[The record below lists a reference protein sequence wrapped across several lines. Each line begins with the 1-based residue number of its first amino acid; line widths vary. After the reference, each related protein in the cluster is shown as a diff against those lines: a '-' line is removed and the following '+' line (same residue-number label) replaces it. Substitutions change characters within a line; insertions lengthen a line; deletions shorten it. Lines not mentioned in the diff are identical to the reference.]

1 MHETPLDINTDT
13 LISGSYKPQSQD
25 FPAWTEANFTHPQGY
40 STCSCCG
47 VDKLKDMSLQAPRAQ
62 RGLKSSTLAM
72 VIDINST
79 QLSHDD
85 FEADMWAKIALL
97 VPWKEISTRQ

>member
-1 MHETPLDINTDT
+1 METHRAHELPNSSQSDPLEARLTSHTPK
-13 LISGSYKPQSQD
+13 G
-25 FPAWTEANFTHPQGY
+25 
-40 STCSCCG
+40 SCCG

-62 RGLKSSTLAM
+62 RGLKSSALAM
-72 VIDINST
+72 FIDMKST

-85 FEADMWAKIALL
+85 FEADIWAKIASL

>member
-1 MHETPLDINTDT
+1 MHETPLNVNIDT

-25 FPAWTEANFTHPQGY
+25 FPAWAEANFTHPRG
-40 STCSCCG
+40 SCCG

-62 RGLKSSTLAM
+62 RGLKNSALAM
-72 VIDINST
+72 FIDINST

-85 FEADMWAKIALL
+85 FEADMWAKIASL

>member
-1 MHETPLDINTDT
+1 MRPLSILTQTHSFLVVTSLRAKIFQHGLKPTSHTPR
-13 LISGSYKPQSQD
+13 G
-25 FPAWTEANFTHPQGY
+25 
-40 STCSCCG
+40 SCCG

-62 RGLKSSTLAM
+62 RGLKNSALAM

-85 FEADMWAKIALL
+85 FEADMWAKIASL